1 MSIPSVQQ
9 LQDRAA
15 DEEARLER
23 LQSAYA
29 HFTAAWERIE
39 KEQSAVVQQ
48 VQQYADKLKLRDV
61 LQTIHAIKE

>member
-9 LQDRAA
+9 LQERAA
-15 DEEARLER
+15 EEKARLER

-29 HFTAAWERIE
+29 HFMVAWERIE
-39 KEQSAVVQQ
+39 KEQSVLVEQ
-48 VQQYADKLKLRDV
+48 VSRYSDKLKLRDV